1 MQLDSIESH
10 LKQRKA
16 RHVRAV
22 QLAMQRLL
30 GGAESLDAAGES
42 RAVFSVELRR
52 TLFDS
57 PLPLPLQL
65 PWCVKLAPL
74 RFRGRTNALCRGLR
88 RLATLLP

>member
-42 RAVFSVELRR
+42 RAVLSVELHR
-52 TLFDS
+52 TLFHS
-57 PLPLPLQL
+57 PLPLQL

-74 RFRGRTNALCRGLR
+74 CFRGRTNALCRGLR